1 MNPPSPAPP
10 SPDDPAP
17 IATAE
22 QFCDA
27 LLRVRDREGIT
38 PTDLGILR
46 AFYHAPDN
54 ALTALKLAKAANLA
68 SWQEANLRFGTLARS
83 VGEVLHFTPSTRPD
97 GTLRWWQSL
106 AHGAADYE
114 DETGHFP
121 WTLRPELV
129 RALQTMKWV

>member
-1 MNPPSPAPP
+1 MNPPSTAPP
-10 SPDDPAP
+10 GPDDPAP

-22 QFCDA
+22 QFAGA
-27 LLRVRDREGIT
+27 LLRVRDRDGISHKEL
-38 PTDLGILR
+38 DILR
-46 AFYHAPDN
+46 AFYHAPDH
-54 ALTALKLAKAANLA
+54 ALTALKLAQAANLA
-68 SWQEANLRFGTLARS
+68 SWQEANLRFGTRS
-83 VGEVLHFTPSTRPD
+83 LHRRSSTLHAEHTPE